1 MPLGRRIPSACGPG
15 GYGESESS
23 ASEGES
29 PAFSSASSDSDGS
42 GGLVWPQQLV
52 AAAGASPSGPG
63 GAAGVATPA
72 GPAKVFV
79 KIKASHALKK
89 KILRFRSGSL
99 KVMTTV

>member
-1 MPLGRRIPSACGPG
+1 M
-15 GYGESESS
+15 
-23 ASEGES
+23 
-29 PAFSSASSDSDGS
+29 
-42 GGLVWPQQLV
+42 WPQQLV
-52 AAAGASPSGPG
+52 AATAASGPG
-63 GAAGVATPA
+63 AGAGGGAPA